1 MLTHFSTWKSAVYT
15 EQVQTQLKLALYN
28 LQKDVLP
35 ALFTRTPRRR
45 VSLLRIKA
53 LFPCGSEDKT
63 KKQTY
68 DEEIERTP
76 LA

>member
-1 MLTHFSTWKSAVYT
+1 MLTHFSTLKSAVYT
-15 EQVQTQLKLALYN
+15 ERVQTQLKLALYN

-35 ALFTRTPRRR
+35 ALFTTTPRRR

-53 LFPCGSEDKT
+53 LFLCGSEDKT
-63 KKQTY
+63 EKQTY
-68 DEEIERTP
+68 DEEIERTT